1 MFFSCKR
8 LPSSSKPYKFRQTGQ
23 HELTEKD
30 VLLLT
35 MRNSLTALSLA
46 LALGSGLLVSGAPG
60 HGQTSPELTK
70 KVLQMERDR
79 EKEFEDYFGEDLA
92 SVSKTAD
99 ETADD
104 LERLSAETGTRSA
117 LLYVIP
123 RKTHLHLVLIPPSG
137 TPIVKDFYDVT
148 DPQLFAVSRQFHKGI
163 LRMDSAQSQAS
174 GQQLYD
180 WIIKPYEQELAAA
193 DIDLLLFCLGDG
205 VKDLALPAL
214 SNDGTYLIETY
225 AMARIPAFNLIE
237 TDYKPFKTGQLL
249 AMGASKFQDP
259 SIPVLPGTKQELA
272 ALSTSLSQTNQGA
285 WNVTRLENQAFT
297 QPRINQNLGKQPFS
311 ALHVSTHAQFQPG
324 QVESSYIQLWDQKL
338 TLNSLNA
345 IDWDRSNAD
354 LIVLSAC
361 QTALGDTDAANGF
374 AGLALKAGV
383 PSAIGTLWSIN
394 DQSTTQLMK
403 GFYSNLPES
412 RTKAQALQSAQVAAI
427 RGSDGSTAMKD
438 PYYWAGFSLIS
449 TPW

>member
-1 MFFSCKR
+1 M
-8 LPSSSKPYKFRQTGQ
+8 
-23 HELTEKD
+23 
-30 VLLLT
+30 LLLT
-35 MRNSLTALSLA
+35 MRNRFTALSLPLA
-46 LALGSGLLVSGAPG
+46 IALGSALLVSGPPG

-99 ETADD
+99 ETAAD

-123 RKTHLHLVLIPPSG
+123 RKNHLHLVLIPPSG
-137 TPIVKDFYDVT
+137 TPIVKDFYNVS
-148 DPQLFAVSRQFHKGI
+148 DPQLFAVSQQFHKSI
-163 LRMDSAQSQAS
+163 LRMDSAQTQAS

-214 SNDGTYLIETY
+214 SNEGTYLIEIY
-225 AMARIPAFNLIE
+225 AIARIPAFNLIE

-249 AMGASKFQDP
+249 AMGASQFRDP
-259 SIPVLPGTKQELA
+259 MIPKLPGTKKEIA
-272 ALSTSLSQTNQGA
+272 ALSTSLSETDQSA
-285 WNVTRLENQAFT
+285 WGVTRLENQAFT
-297 QPRINQNLGKQPFS
+297 QTRINQNLAKQPFS
-311 ALHVSTHAQFQPG
+311 VLHVSTHAQFQPG
-324 QVESSYIQLWDQKL
+324 KVEASYIQLWDQKL
-338 TLNSLNA
+338 TLDVINV

-361 QTALGDTDAANGF
+361 QTALGDTNAANGF

-403 GFYSNLPES
+403 NFYSYLPKS

-427 RGSDGSTAMKD
+427 RGSGDSITIKD

>member
-1 MFFSCKR
+1 
-8 LPSSSKPYKFRQTGQ
+8 
-23 HELTEKD
+23 
-30 VLLLT
+30 
-35 MRNSLTALSLA
+35 MRKGLKTLSLGI
-46 LALGSGLLVSGAPG
+46 ALGSALLLSGGPG
-60 HGQTSPELTK
+60 HSQTSPELTK

-92 SVSKTAD
+92 SVSKTSD
-99 ETADD
+99 ETATE

-123 RKTHLHLVLIPPSG
+123 RKSHLHLVLITPSG
-137 TPIVKDFYDVT
+137 TPIVKDLYNVT
-148 DPQLFAVSRQFHKGI
+148 DPQLFTVSREFHKSI
-163 LRMDSAQSQAS
+163 LRMNSAQIQTS

-180 WIIKPYEQELAAA
+180 WIIKPYQEELAAA
-193 DIDLLLFCLGDG
+193 KIDLLLFCLGDG

-214 SNDGTYLIETY
+214 SNNGTYLIETY

-237 TDYKPFKTGQLL
+237 TDYTPFKTGQLL
-249 AMGASKFQDP
+249 AMGASQFQDP
-259 SIPVLPGTKQELA
+259 TIPVLPGTKKEIS
-272 ALSTSLSQTNQGA
+272 ALSESLVNTGQGEWA
-285 WNVTRLENQAFT
+285 VMRLENQAFT
-297 QPRINQNLGKQPFS
+297 QEQINQNLAKQPFS

-324 QVESSYIQLWDQKL
+324 QVEASYIQLWDQKL
-338 TLNSLNA
+338 TLNDLNT
-345 IDWDRSNAD
+345 INWGQSKAD

-403 GFYSNLPES
+403 SFYSELPDS

-427 RGSDGSTAMKD
+427 RGTDGSIAMRA